1 MQGFFMRT
9 TESDQ
14 TARMLIWVLVWRMYL
29 KVHFLLLG
37 SNKDT
42 SIPSFSSYY
51 RKYYLCLRRCGVK
64 APLAWPVLGNMPM
77 YLHMVSLIATT
88 RTFIST
94 YVDAARMRIANTV
107 HDRNTTVHDRNTTC
121 KWNETRRGR
130 KRISVESV
138 LLRVFGSL

>member
-1 MQGFFMRT
+1 
-9 TESDQ
+9 
-14 TARMLIWVLVWRMYL
+14 MYP
-29 KVHFLLLG
+29 KVHFLSLG

-88 RTFIST
+88 RTFISI
-94 YVDAARMRIANTV
+94 YVDAARMRIANAV
-107 HDRNTTVHDRNTTC
+107 HDRNTT
-121 KWNETRRGR
+121 ETRQCTTETRQCTTETRLANGMR
-130 KRISVESV
+130 
-138 LLRVFGSL
+138 RVAGEKGFPSNQFYCACSALYKGHMSSSLT